1 MAKIKKIEEKIK
13 NRSEYRINDERSKVN
28 LDAQMIKTPM
38 LRNSFVSMLDTFN
51 IQKERIAKRFIINS
65 FILSSFVTLLAKTF
79 FVNFA

>member
-1 MAKIKKIEEKIK
+1 
-13 NRSEYRINDERSKVN
+13 
-28 LDAQMIKTPM
+28 M

-65 FILSSFVTLLAKTF
+65 FILSSFLTLLAKTF